1 MELVER
7 LPGMCK
13 ALGSIL
19 SIAKKKKRGHYLI
32 YLEMCNLQ
40 RSIRMAQV
48 KK

>member
-19 SIAKKKKRGHYLI
+19 SIAKKKKEGIILFILKCATCREASEWL
-32 YLEMCNLQ
+32 
-40 RSIRMAQV
+40 
-48 KK
+48 K